1 MTNSH
6 AGVVE
11 LAWLRIRANFALLAL
26 LLLHTAVCCASL
38 AEVSRYQSYIPFDRN
53 GLLTAVIIAAAF
65 SSISLLFAVA
75 RFSFGYLVGFYFYT
89 MILGFLWIENFT
101 IYPYQHV
108 LAGISAAASLLLF
121 LLPALLITQPLPRNF
136 EISPR
141 LLEYVLKSILALA
154 IATIVAASGYNFR
167 VISLAHI
174 YDFRNELAF
183 PAPIRYL
190 LGIVLS
196 VLLPFAFACYW
207 ALNRRWLAAAAL
219 LLMLLFYPI
228 TLSKFSFFAPA
239 WIVALLVLS
248 KIFEARITTVLSL
261 LLPLLLGAVTILPF
275 ANTRPVPFYFN
286 LVNIRM
292 VATPSSAMDI
302 YNHFFSTHPHTYF
315 CQISFLKPLMACPY
329 QDQIAVVMDHTYGFG
344 NLNASLF
351 ATEGIASVGLAL
363 APLTALICGLV
374 IAVGNR
380 LSAGLPARFILISG
394 ALLPQVLTNV
404 PLTTALLTH
413 GMAILFLLWC
423 VTPRALFR
431 TSASEGPESQA

>member
-26 LLLHTAVCCASL
+26 LLLHTVVCCVSL

-154 IATIVAASGYNFR
+154 IATIVAASSYNFR

-248 KIFEARITTVLSL
+248 KIFEARITAVLSL